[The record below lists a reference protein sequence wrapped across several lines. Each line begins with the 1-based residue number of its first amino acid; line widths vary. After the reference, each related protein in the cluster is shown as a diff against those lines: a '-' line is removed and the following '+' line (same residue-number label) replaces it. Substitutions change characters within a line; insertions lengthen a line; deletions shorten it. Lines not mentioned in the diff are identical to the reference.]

1 MSVSRRSLCSTL
13 SQTSTQRL
21 ITSKSYNEQIPSRG
35 NESKEFVT
43 SSSMTIYQPFNLNTQ
58 MGQSV
63 LLSEVQMK
71 KTPHSYLELDVETP
85 IRNIV
90 VKYWKDAQLSSDDQM
105 TYKTTDRIA
114 AIEFYDS
121 NSDVI
126 AELKSDKF
134 SIHE

>member
-1 MSVSRRSLCSTL
+1 MKGIRYKFIYDNLSALQFEYSDGTVSPLIGSTHEKD
-13 SQTSTQRL
+13 STFL
-21 ITSKSYNEQIPSRG
+21 PCAK
-35 NESKEFVT
+35 
-43 SSSMTIYQPFNLNTQ
+43 
-58 MGQSV
+58 
-63 LLSEVQMK
+63 
-71 KTPHSYLELDVETP
+71 LDVETP

-90 VKYWKDAQLSSDDQM
+90 VKYWKDAQLSSDDKM

-126 AELKSDKF
+126 AELKSDKL